1 MLDVKRMKVLREV
14 ASRGSFSAAAEAL
27 SFTQSAVS
35 QQVAALEREVG
46 TTLLERGP
54 RGVRLTDAGRTLVSH
69 TDAILARIEC
79 AEDELAALAGLRGG
93 RLRLAC
99 FQSAGATLV
108 PRAVAQFHDRHPD
121 VELSMVEAEP
131 EDAQER
137 LRAGD
142 IDLALVYDFEPVP
155 DTLGKDLELTHLI
168 DDCYDA
174 VLSARTTSSP
184 SRRRLKLADLSDEP
198 WIASTDACGCRQ
210 LTERACLDAGFAPNV
225 AFEADETMAA
235 QALVAAGVGV
245 TIFPRLA
252 LNPLHPGVVARSLGR
267 DAPVRRIWAA
277 RLREGYTLRRQR
289 GDAPD
294 PGRRGRGVPRAA
306 GPGGR
311 FLASRLGRRRTADV
325 EALGVVH
332 AHFGEQRRASR
343 PIRRP
348 RRSSRCRSCAR
359 RRRSRSPPAGR
370 RRRRVS
376 SRTKSMS
383 ILMKL
388 TGRCLR

>member
-1 MLDVKRMKVLREV
+1 MLDVKRMRVLREV
-14 ASRGSFSAAAEAL
+14 ANRGSFSAAAESL

-69 TDAILARIEC
+69 ADAILARIDC
-79 AEDELAALAGLRGG
+79 AEDDLAALAGLRGG
-93 RLRLAC
+93 RLRLAS

-131 EDAQER
+131 DDAQER
-137 LRAGD
+137 LRSGD

-168 DDCYDA
+168 DDRYDA
-174 VLSARTTSSP
+174 VIGKDHKLAG
-184 SRRRLKLADLSDEP
+184 RRRLKLADLSGDP
-198 WIASTDACGCRQ
+198 WVAATDACGCRQ

-225 AFEADETMAA
+225 AFEADESMAC

-267 DAPVRRIWAA
+267 DAPVRRIFAA
-277 RLREGYTLRRQR
+277 TMSDGFTS
-289 GDAPD
+289 
-294 PGRRGRGVPRAA
+294 AA
-306 GPGGR
+306 SEAM
-311 FLASRLGRRRTADV
+311 LQILTDV
-325 EALGVVH
+325 AEEFRDQPELVAV
-332 AHFGEQRRASR
+332 
-343 PIRRP
+343 
-348 RRSSRCRSCAR
+348 
-359 RRRSRSPPAGR
+359 
-370 RRRRVS
+370 
-376 SRTKSMS
+376 
-383 ILMKL
+383 
-388 TGRCLR
+388 